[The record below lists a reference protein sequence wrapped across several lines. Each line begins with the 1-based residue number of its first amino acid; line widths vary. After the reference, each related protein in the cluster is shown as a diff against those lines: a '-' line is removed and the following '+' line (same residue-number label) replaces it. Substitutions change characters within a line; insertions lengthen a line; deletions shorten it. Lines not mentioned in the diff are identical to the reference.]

1 MYVGPRLED
10 YQPLID
16 WGIFTE
22 PLPAANGRRIHYAQ
36 GKTLGVCIPG
46 WVSLLDVY

>member
-1 MYVGPRLED
+1 MYVGPNPED

-22 PLPAANGRRIHYAQ
+22 PIPAANGRRFHYAQ
-36 GKTLGVCIPG
+36 GKTLGVRRISVWKSC
-46 WVSLLDVY
+46 